1 MATAQRDTAQRC
13 APLRLRELDALAPHF
28 AYSCD
33 NRPSTMR
40 PTFTIT
46 SNPTSLFLYIGGC
59 AYYVIDTFTRPCWP
73 GTMLCH
79 SLLFH
84 CVGTLLV
91 RPLATY
97 CCCENLFLE
106 FYFIFRLKFLS
117 CYFCYYLSSVSLSL
131 SLVSSGRLKL
141 IIIIRVR

>member
-1 MATAQRDTAQRC
+1 MATAQHGTAQRC

-28 AYSCD
+28 AYLCD
-33 NRPSTMR
+33 NRASTMR

-46 SNPTSLFLYIGGC
+46 SNPTSLFLYIDGC

-73 GTMLCH
+73 STMLCH

-97 CCCENLFLE
+97 CCCFKRKSFPQVLFYISIKILI
-106 FYFIFRLKFLS
+106 FSYFSYYVFLS
-117 CYFCYYLSSVSLSL
+117 PRFVWRI
-131 SLVSSGRLKL
+131 RLKL
-141 IIIIRVR
+141 TIIH